1 MVGTNVVRVV
11 LVTYLP
17 LLPPDLVCQV
27 VRNEVGD
34 ITRGTHAPQFFF
46 FKEGQT
52 YTHPALTQLIT
63 DSISFATNL
72 PMIIKLYYCYCR

>member
-1 MVGTNVVRVV
+1 MLPRRSYRLGNSLVIMVGTNVVRVV

-34 ITRGTHAPQFFF
+34 ITRGTHAPHFFF
-46 FKEGQT
+46 F
-52 YTHPALTQLIT
+52 
-63 DSISFATNL
+63 
-72 PMIIKLYYCYCR
+72 